1 MHSEGSTGKELA
13 SELTSSDEAGVLSS
27 LEGVDGSAEDSM
39 GDVELFFELEEAVD
53 SVEFSLETGAEEVAL
68 EDEEEALE
76 VDEEAVGLEE
86 ASELKGFEDSL
97 AGAAWQEASMA
108 KAMNIIDVLR
118 MPCFMRIPL
127 PREKMAFSRIPMPSL
142 GVC

>member
-1 MHSEGSTGKELA
+1 
-13 SELTSSDEAGVLSS
+13 
-27 LEGVDGSAEDSM
+27 M

-53 SVEFSLETGAEEVAL
+53 AVEFSLETGAEEVSL
-68 EDEEEALE
+68 EDEEEVLG

-86 ASELKGFEDSL
+86 ASELKDFDDSL
-97 AGAAWQEASMA
+97 AGAAWQEVSMA

-118 MPCFMRIPL
+118 TPCFMRIPL
-127 PREKMAFSRIPMPSL
+127 PREKMAFSRISMPSL